1 MKSGLSKINLTEDC
15 LENHLIVFSRYPEV
29 GKTKTRLIPALGA
42 EEAAT
47 LQRQMTEFT
56 LKQVEKLAQQKQD
69 GLNSLSV
76 EIRFA
81 GGDRTLMQD
90 WLGSRWSYQPQSVG
104 DLGERMR
111 QAFQSA
117 FEAGRKRVVTIGIDC
132 PELDAATLA
141 QAFQA
146 LQEQDLVLGPATDGG
161 YYLIGL
167 RSLIPQ
173 LFSGIDWGTDQVFRQ
188 TITIA
193 EAKQLAIATLTPL
206 TDVDRPEDLP
216 IWEATQA

>member
-1 MKSGLSKINLTEDC
+1 LTET
-15 LENHLIVFSRYPEV
+15 NHLIVFTRYPEV

-42 EEAAT
+42 AGAAA

-56 LKQVEKLAQQKQD
+56 LKQVEKLAQQQD

-81 GGDRTLMQD
+81 GGDRSLMQD
-90 WLGSRWSYQPQSVG
+90 WLGSRWSYQPQATG

-111 QAFQSA
+111 LAFQSA
-117 FEAGRKRVVTIGIDC
+117 FGTGSKRVVTIGIDC

-141 QAFQA
+141 QAFLA
-146 LQEQDLVLGPATDGG
+146 LQEHDLVLGPATDGG

-167 RSLIPQ
+167 RSLIPE

-188 TITIA
+188 TIAVA
-193 EAKQLAIATLTPL
+193 EAKGLAIATLTPL

>member
-1 MKSGLSKINLTEDC
+1 LTET
-15 LENHLIVFSRYPEV
+15 NHLIVFTRYPEV

-42 EEAAT
+42 AGAAT

-56 LKQVEKLAQQKQD
+56 LKQAEKLAQQKQD

-81 GGDRTLMQD
+81 GGDRSLMQD
-90 WLGSRWSYQPQSVG
+90 WLGSSWSYQPQATG
-104 DLGERMR
+104 DLGERM
-111 QAFQSA
+111 QLAFQSA
-117 FEAGRKRVVTIGIDC
+117 FEMGSQRVVTIGIDC
-132 PELDAATLA
+132 PELDSATLA

-146 LQEQDLVLGPATDGG
+146 LQNHDLVLGPATDGG

-167 RSLIPQ
+167 RSLIPK
-173 LFSGIDWGTDQVFRQ
+173 LFNGIDWGTNQVFRQ
-188 TITIA
+188 TMAIA
-193 EAKQLAIATLTPL
+193 EGEGLAIATLAPL

>member
-1 MKSGLSKINLTEDC
+1 LTGIE
-15 LENHLIVFSRYPEV
+15 HLIVFTRYPEV

-42 EEAAT
+42 EGAAA

-56 LKQVEKLAQQKQD
+56 LKQVESLVQRQQD
-69 GLNSLSV
+69 SLNPPLSV

-90 WLGSRWSYQPQSVG
+90 WLGSRWSYQPQALG

-117 FEAGRKRVVTIGIDC
+117 FEAGSKRVVTIGIDC

-146 LQEQDLVLGPATDGG
+146 LQKHDLVLGPATDGG

-167 RSLIPQ
+167 RSLVPE

-188 TITIA
+188 TMTIA
-193 EAKQLAIATLTPL
+193 EAKKLAIATLTPL
-206 TDVDRPEDLP
+206 TDVDRPEDLA
-216 IWEATQA
+216 IWEAAQQ

>member
-1 MKSGLSKINLTEDC
+1 MTET
-15 LENHLIVFSRYPEV
+15 NHLIVFTRYPEV

-42 EEAAT
+42 AGAAT

-56 LKQVEKLAQQKQD
+56 LKQAEKLAQQKQD

-81 GGDRTLMQD
+81 GGDRSLMQD
-90 WLGSRWSYQPQSVG
+90 WLGSSWSYQPQATG
-104 DLGERMR
+104 DLGERM
-111 QAFQSA
+111 QLAFQSA
-117 FEAGRKRVVTIGIDC
+117 FEMGSQRVVTIGIDC
-132 PELDAATLA
+132 PELDSATLA

-146 LQEQDLVLGPATDGG
+146 LQNHDLVLGPATDGG

-167 RSLIPQ
+167 RSLIPK
-173 LFSGIDWGTDQVFRQ
+173 LFNGIDWGTNQVFRQ
-188 TITIA
+188 TMAIA
-193 EAKQLAIATLTPL
+193 EGEGLAIATLAPL

>member
-1 MKSGLSKINLTEDC
+1 LNLAE
-15 LENHLIVFSRYPEV
+15 EHLIVFTRYPEV

-42 EEAAT
+42 AGATT

-56 LKQVEKLAQQKQD
+56 LKQVEQWVNLHGND
-69 GLNSLSV
+69 LEGDRSPSPSV

-90 WLGSRWSYQPQSVG
+90 WLGSRWSYQPQATG
-104 DLGERMR
+104 DLGDRMR

-117 FEAGRKRVVTIGIDC
+117 FEWGSTRVVTIGIDC
-132 PELDAATLA
+132 PQLDAATLA

-146 LQEQDLVLGPATDGG
+146 LQEHDLVLGPATDGG

-167 RSLIPQ
+167 RSLIPE

-188 TITIA
+188 TMTIA
-193 EAKQLAIATLTPL
+193 QAKELAIATLTPF
-206 TDVDRPEDLP
+206 TDVDRPEDLA
-216 IWEATQA
+216 IWEANQA

>member
-1 MKSGLSKINLTEDC
+1 MTET
-15 LENHLIVFSRYPEV
+15 NHLIVFTRYPEV

-42 EEAAT
+42 AGAAT

-56 LKQVEKLAQQKQD
+56 LKQVEKLVQRRQG

-90 WLGSRWSYQPQSVG
+90 WLGSRWSYQPQATG
-104 DLGERMR
+104 DLGEKLQ
-111 QAFQSA
+111 QAFQAA
-117 FEAGRKRVVTIGIDC
+117 FEAGSQRIVTIGIDC
-132 PELDAATLA
+132 PELDAVTLA

-146 LQEQDLVLGPATDGG
+146 LQEHDLVLGPATDGG

-167 RSLIPQ
+167 RSLMPA
-173 LFSGIDWGTDQVFRQ
+173 LFSGVDWGTERVFQQ
-188 TITIA
+188 TMAVA
-193 EAKQLAIATLTPL
+193 ESKGVAIATLTPL

-216 IWEATQA
+216 IWEAAQA

>member
-1 MKSGLSKINLTEDC
+1 MNLAEK
-15 LENHLIVFSRYPEV
+15 HLIVFTRYPEV

-42 EEAAT
+42 ERAAM
-47 LQRQMTEFT
+47 LQRRMTEFT
-56 LKQVEKLAQQKQD
+56 LKQVEQWVDLHESNLKGD
-69 GLNSLSV
+69 RSSHSPLSV

-81 GGDRTLMQD
+81 GGDRSLMQG
-90 WLGSRWSYQPQSVG
+90 WLGSRWSYQPQAAG

-111 QAFQSA
+111 QAFQFA
-117 FEAGRKRVVTIGIDC
+117 FETGSKRVVTIGIDC

-146 LQEQDLVLGPATDGG
+146 LQNHDLVLGPATDGG

-167 RSLIPQ
+167 RSLIPE
-173 LFSGIDWGTDQVFRQ
+173 LFSGIDWGTDQVFQQ
-188 TITIA
+188 TVAVA
-193 EAKQLAIATLTPL
+193 EAKGVAIATLAPL

-216 IWEATQA
+216 VWEATQA

>member
-1 MKSGLSKINLTEDC
+1 MKLTET
-15 LENHLIVFSRYPEV
+15 NHLIVFTRYPEV

-42 EEAAT
+42 AGAAA

-56 LKQVEKLAQQKQD
+56 LKRVEKLAQQQD
-69 GLNSLSV
+69 RLNSPLSV

-81 GGDRTLMQD
+81 GGDRSLMQD
-90 WLGSRWSYQPQSVG
+90 WLGSRWSYQPQATG

-111 QAFQSA
+111 LAFQSA
-117 FEAGRKRVVTIGIDC
+117 FETGSKHVVTIGIDC
-132 PELDAATLA
+132 PELDSATLA

-146 LQEQDLVLGPATDGG
+146 LQEHDLVLGPATDGG

-167 RSLIPQ
+167 RSLIPE
-173 LFSGIDWGTDQVFRQ
+173 LFSGIDWGTDQVFWQ
-188 TITIA
+188 TMTAA
-193 EAKQLAIATLTPL
+193 EAKELAIATLAPL
-206 TDVDRPEDLP
+206 TDVDHPEDLP

>member
-1 MKSGLSKINLTEDC
+1 MKLAE
-15 LENHLIVFSRYPEV
+15 EHLIVFTRYPEV
-29 GKTKTRLIPALGA
+29 GKTKTRLILALGA
-42 EEAAT
+42 EGAAM

-56 LKQVEKLAQQKQD
+56 LKQVAQLADQQ
-69 GLNSLSV
+69 NSKRDRASHSPPSV

-90 WLGSRWSYQPQSVG
+90 WLGSRWLYQPQATG
-104 DLGERMR
+104 DLGERMC
-111 QAFQSA
+111 QAFQFA
-117 FEAGRKRVVTIGIDC
+117 FETGSKRVVTIGIDC

-146 LQEQDLVLGPATDGG
+146 LQNHDLVLGPATDGG

-167 RSLIPQ
+167 CSLIPE
-173 LFSGIDWGTDQVFRQ
+173 LFRGIDWGTDQVFQQ
-188 TITIA
+188 TVAVA
-193 EAKQLAIATLTPL
+193 EAKDLAIATLLPL